1 MSGPL
6 LKVENLAKHFPI
18 GGGFLKRTRQVVR
31 AVEGVSFSVDA
42 GETFCIVGESGCGK
56 STVARLMMR
65 LTDPTGGRVLIDGID
80 IAGLKKHELR
90 ASRRRMQMVFQDP
103 YSSLNPRLTA
113 GQIITEPVENF
124 ERLSGRQRQAL
135 AADLLKKVGMSPEMM
150 HRLPSE
156 MSGGQ
161 RQRLGI
167 ARALALNP
175 MLVILDEAVS
185 ALDVSVQAQILNL
198 LMDLQQQLGIAF
210 VFISH
215 DLGVVEHIGHRVAV
229 MYLGRIV
236 EVAPCEALFAGPVH
250 PYTEALIAASP
261 VPDPTRV
268 RLEAPVQGEVP
279 SPINPPTGCAFHPRC
294 PLAQDRCR
302 VEIPPL
308 VSMADGRAVACHVR
322 APAPDM
328 SASTTSA
335 ATYPDE
341 AAAPTENVVSS
352 PVAWLTSAERSIPDL
367 NRREKDDG
375 ETFSAPR

>member
-6 LKVENLAKHFPI
+6 LKVENLTKHFPV
-18 GGGFLKRTRQVVR
+18 GGGFLKRGHQVVR
-31 AVEGVSFSVDA
+31 AVEGISFSVDA

-198 LMDLQQQLGIAF
+198 LMDLQEQLGIAF

-250 PYTEALIAASP
+250 PYTEALIAAAP

-308 VSMADGRAVACHVR
+308 VSMADGRVVACHVR

-328 SASTTSA
+328 SALPTSA
-335 ATYPDE
+335 ANYPHV
-341 AAAPTENVVSS
+341 AAAPTEKMV
-352 PVAWLTSAERSIPDL
+352 
-367 NRREKDDG
+367 
-375 ETFSAPR
+375 